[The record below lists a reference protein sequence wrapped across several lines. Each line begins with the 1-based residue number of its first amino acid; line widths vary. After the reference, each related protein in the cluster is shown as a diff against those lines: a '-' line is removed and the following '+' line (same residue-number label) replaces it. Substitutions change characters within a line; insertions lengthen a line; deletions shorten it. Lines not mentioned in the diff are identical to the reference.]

1 MSDTGTAMTGT
12 LTIAATADGN
22 YTGQFTAPAI
32 PAPVPI
38 GSVAVNGNEVLVV
51 LRTSANTL
59 ALVYVERTAD
69 GTFKGTVV
77 ALRGG
82 RPVLVRDVAD
92 VREGAAFKRGEGSRN
107 GKPAVIIGVQKQPGA
122 NPVTTCHGKRS
133 RHKLRT

>member
-1 MSDTGTAMTGT
+1 MVRIVKVLVAATVVAGVLPVAGSAQKKLLDPIGTYTVSTMSDTGTAMTGT

-69 GTFKGTVV
+69 GTFKGTW
-77 ALRGG
+77 
-82 RPVLVRDVAD
+82 
-92 VREGAAFKRGEGSRN
+92 
-107 GKPAVIIGVQKQPGA
+107 
-122 NPVTTCHGKRS
+122 
-133 RHKLRT
+133 HKLSDGIPATVTRAK